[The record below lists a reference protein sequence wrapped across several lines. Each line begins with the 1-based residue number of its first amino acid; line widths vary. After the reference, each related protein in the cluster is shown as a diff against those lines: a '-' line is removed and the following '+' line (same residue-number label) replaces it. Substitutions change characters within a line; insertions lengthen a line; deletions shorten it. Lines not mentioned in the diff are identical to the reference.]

1 MDEVKIQL
9 DLTLSQLRTLTKG
22 LGYYNSML
30 KWGAQVGDSSAGALQ
45 DVLNIELIFKQI
57 DVETDKIDPRVLRG
71 EA

>member
-1 MDEVKIQL
+1 MDEVKVQL
-9 DLTLSQLRTLTKG
+9 DLPLSQLRTLTKG

-30 KWGAQVGDSSAGALQ
+30 KWGASIGDSSAGALQ

-71 EA
+71 EK

>member
-30 KWGAQVGDSSAGALQ
+30 RWGASVGDSSASALA

-57 DVETDKIDPRVLRG
+57 DTETDKIDPRVLRG
-71 EA
+71 EE